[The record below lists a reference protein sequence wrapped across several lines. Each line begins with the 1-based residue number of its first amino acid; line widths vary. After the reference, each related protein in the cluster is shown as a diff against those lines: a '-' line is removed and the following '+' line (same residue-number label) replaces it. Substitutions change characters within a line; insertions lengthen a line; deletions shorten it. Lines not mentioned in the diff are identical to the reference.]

1 MSDIRGRFMWYE
13 LLTSDPAAATRFYG
27 DVVGWGAEPWEGG
40 ENPYTMWTTGRGPVG
55 GVMQLPEE
63 AVASGAPPHWIAY
76 IGTPDVDATLE
87 RAKELGAH
95 VLWGPMDI
103 PEVGRMAGLADP
115 QGAVFAVYTP
125 ANEPPEGSDADP
137 TPGCFSWHELA
148 TEDWE
153 AAWAFYSEL
162 FGWEKTDAMDMG
174 EGNMY
179 QMYGRGGPR
188 PLGGMFDRPP
198 EMPVSA
204 WMLYAMVPDVAAA
217 VEAAK
222 AGGGQVL
229 NGPMEVPGG
238 DLIAQ
243 CMDPQG
249 AMFAVHATASG
260 DEG

>member
-13 LLTSDPAAATRFYG
+13 LLTTDPAAAIDFYKN
-27 DVVGWGAEPWEGG
+27 VIGWGTQEWEGG
-40 ENPYTMWTTGRGPVG
+40 ENPYTMWTVDGAPVG
-55 GVMQLPEE
+55 GLMELPEE
-63 AVASGAPPHWIAY
+63 AVAGGAPPHWIAY

-87 RAKELGAH
+87 RAKGLGAKT
-95 VLWGPMDI
+95 LWGPMDI
-103 PEVGRMAGLADP
+103 PEVGRMAGIMDP

-125 ANEPPEGSDADP
+125 VSESGEGAEAPSS
-137 TPGCFSWHELA
+137 PGRFSWHELA
-148 TEDWE
+148 TDDWE
-153 AAWAFYSEL
+153 AAWAFYSDL
-162 FGWEKTDAMDMG
+162 FGWEKTDALDMG

-179 QMYGRGGPR
+179 QMYGRGGP

-204 WMLYAMVPDVAAA
+204 WMLYALVPDVAAA
-217 VEAAK
+217 VEATKNA
-222 AGGGQVL
+222 GGQVL

-249 AMFAVHATASG
+249 AAFAVHAKGGEA
-260 DEG
+260 